1 VTPLTFKDW
10 RKRLGLSQRGAA
22 DALGLSLRAVQNYE
36 SGLREIPKP
45 VALACAAVALGLKDY
60 GSNAVAPDEPSL

>member
-1 VTPLTFKDW
+1 MTNMPPAALREW

-36 SGLREIPKP
+36 AGERTIPKP
-45 VALACAAVALGLKDY
+45 VALACAAIALGLREY
-60 GSNAVAPDEPSL
+60 EP